1 MNTMNTPERLI
12 SLTRCE
18 LNFFSLFILTTIHAY
33 RTSNSRALIQAV
45 LYGLM
50 VEWIVYV
57 GVEKYEPRLYDHDD
71 SFNVMI
77 GNTGIPLYIPILWS
91 VFLYVSERTA
101 RRLGPQAS
109 NLIISL
115 ISITLA
121 ISLDTTLEP
130 TAISHKY
137 WVYRTEDPLNRL
149 GPTWLKAPVVNI
161 LAWSV
166 LQAGY
171 STSLRIF
178 SKKKDLIIIKSILG
192 VLVCLLGFYVLDVIR
207 GIIGNEQDMNFF
219 AVVLICCSG
228 VFYSTVLKPFQQWN
242 YSSTNDIDYYETY
255 TINDCI
261 LIIIVMGWHSFNL
274 LSLGWVETLS
284 KGETFHD
291 ENDLWTLYVCGF
303 VSFAAFALP
312 TRKFRVPLPTINGG
326 GTTRNINIDKKD

>member
-1 MNTMNTPERLI
+1 MTGTK
-12 SLTRCE
+12 
-18 LNFFSLFILTTIHAY
+18 TTTGCGGH
-33 RTSNSRALIQAV
+33 
-45 LYGLM
+45 YGLM
-50 VEWIVYV
+50 VEYLVYNLI
-57 GVEKYEPRLYDHDD
+57 EKYEPRLYDHDD

-91 VFLYVSERTA
+91 VFLYVSETTA
-101 RRLGPQAS
+101 RRLAPQAS
-109 NLIISL
+109 VAANLL

-178 SKKKDLIIIKSILG
+178 TKKKDLIIIKSILG

-242 YSSTNDIDYYETY
+242 YSSTSSTNEIDSNEIDYETY
-255 TINDCI
+255 SMNDLI
-261 LIIIVMGWHSFNL
+261 LIVVVLCWHGFNL
-274 LSLGWVETLS
+274 LALGWVETLS

-312 TRKFRVPLPTINGG
+312 TRKPPPVINA
-326 GTTRNINIDKKD
+326 NKED